1 MDKNGERTS
10 KSRIPAEEGNM
21 KFEPGK
27 FYIGVVD
34 FFSIMLPGGIFAYFL
49 YGLFGSKV
57 FGPLLPVIKSDA
69 DGWVIFLLAA
79 YLFGHI
85 VFLVGSLL
93 DDIAYDPI
101 RKTVWAKKKDRAY
114 PEAQALKLKYVGDKK
129 DAEVV
134 NTFQWAKAV
143 LVLQHPAGIVEV
155 ARHEADSK
163 FFRSLVVVLAFLS
176 YGAFLQAQPMLGWL
190 FILLLAASFWRYVER
205 RYKSTQQAYCYVIT
219 LNGLEKLK

>member
-1 MDKNGERTS
+1 
-10 KSRIPAEEGNM
+10 M

-34 FFSIMLPGGIFAYFL
+34 FFSIMLPGGIFAYLL
-49 YGLFGSKV
+49 YALVGPKI
-57 FGPLLPVIKSDA
+57 FGPLLPAIKGDG

-85 VFLVGSLL
+85 VFLIGSLL
-93 DDIAYDPI
+93 DDTVYDPI
-101 RKTVWAKKKDRAY
+101 RKIVWAKKKDRAY
-114 PEAQALKLKYVGDKK
+114 LAAKAVKSEYVHDK

-143 LVLQHPAGIVEV
+143 LVLHHPAGIVEV

-163 FFRSLVVVLAFLS
+163 FFRSLVVVLAVLS
-176 YGAFLQAQPMLGWL
+176 YGAFLQAQQTLGWL

-205 RYKSTQQAYCYVIT
+205 RYKSTQQAYWYVIT
-219 LNGLEKLK
+219 LNGLAKLK